1 MLKIQLVDRRENSK
15 TVTPPFNKETETEE
29 TKSQSK
35 QNSRRPPSNEQY
47 APNEMRRN
55 YTFDKGSLKSNSD

>member
-1 MLKIQLVDRRENSK
+1 M
-15 TVTPPFNKETETEE
+15 VTPPFNKETETEE

-35 QNSRRPPSNEQY
+35 QNTRLPTSSEHY

-55 YTFDKGSLKSNSD
+55 YTFDRGSLKNNSD

>member
-1 MLKIQLVDRRENSK
+1 M
-15 TVTPPFNKETETEE
+15 VTPPFNKETETEE

-55 YTFDKGSLKSNSD
+55 YTFEKGSLKSNSD